1 MSIEDPFL
9 AAKRLVEA
17 FLFASPDPVG
27 PEAFDGGLP
36 EGVDIDRVLSDLA
49 RDYENRGVRL
59 VEVAGGWA
67 FRTAPDL
74 AEALADVRV
83 ESRKLSRAALE
94 TLAIVAYHQPVTRAD
109 IEEIRGVSVSRGT
122 LDQLLELEWIMM
134 GARRMAPG
142 KPVTYRTT
150 AKFLDHFGLTGLSD
164 LPGVEDMRAAGL
176 LDAREAAGLDV
187 PRPGGDDALFD
198 VEDDEPKF
206 IEDYMAQDDGDE
218 EEEVATE
225 RDA

>member
-1 MSIEDPFL
+1 MTIDDPFL

-17 FLFASPDPVG
+17 YLFASPEPVG
-27 PEAFDGGLP
+27 PEAFVGGLP
-36 EGVDIDRVLSDLA
+36 EGVDVDRVLSDLA

-74 AEALADVRV
+74 AAALADVRV
-83 ESRKLSRAALE
+83 EQRRLSRAALE

-134 GARRMAPG
+134 GARRLAPG

-187 PRPGGDDALFD
+187 PRPGGEHDLIDAEEGEREFVQDFMDADADDDDAT
-198 VEDDEPKF
+198 
-206 IEDYMAQDDGDE
+206 
-218 EEEVATE
+218 ATE